1 MKKRITTVTTGTL
14 ISNIALLVSICG
26 IVAGLHRHNSKLLYG
41 SYITTLISIAFCV
54 YFWLR
59 KPDQLNTEE
68 EENTVEN
75 PEQSSSEA
83 FAEFWLLQYQA
94 EEADGEQRKA
104 LLNQAADFLKEKL
117 AGLSAEDDNLQ
128 VSFMLEW
135 ASCLV
140 GLRRVLYSGDSASI
154 LTNAQNE
161 YSNVLSADSGID
173 AELAKMMYDKLEF
186 LFDEFG
192 ISTSFANYVEVSTL
206 FIHVYEESFNEDYPE
221 LHKFILLVDTLAKKD
236 IRQSIKND
244 FDELREN
251 PDQFDAVLTIA
262 HMLTNAAL
270 ETDYAMLAF
279 EIQQWAHGYYNRE
292 VDKLSD
298 LTERDEIKALL
309 LKMYGA
315 PAEVATE

>member
-1 MKKRITTVTTGTL
+1 MKKRITTVNTGTVVSIL
-14 ISNIALLVSICG
+14 ALLASIAG
-26 IVAGLHRHNSKLLYG
+26 VIAGLHGHHSRLLYG
-41 SYITTLISIAFCV
+41 SMIATPFCVAFCV
-54 YFWLR
+54 YSWSHR
-59 KPDQLNTEE
+59 PEQQSTE
-68 EENTVEN
+68 EENTSQDS
-75 PEQSSSEA
+75 EQASTDEW
-83 FAEFWLLQYQA
+83 AEFWLLQYEA

-104 LLNQAADFLKEKL
+104 LLNQAADFLKKKL
-117 AGLSAEDDNLQ
+117 ACLGAEDDDLQ
-128 VSFMLEW
+128 VSYILEW

-140 GLRRVLYSGDSASI
+140 GLRRVLYSGDSARI
-154 LTNAQNE
+154 LTSAQNE

-206 FIHVYEESFNEDYPE
+206 FIHVYEESFDEDYPE
-221 LHKFILLVDTLAKKD
+221 LQKFIVLVDTLAKKD

-244 FDELREN
+244 FEELREN

-292 VDKLSD
+292 IDKLSD